1 MSDDIALDAIN
12 ASQTSIQK
20 HVLLP
25 HPLFPPLPIYTTS
38 TLRSRLCSLFF
49 RLISFILGLIYLLS
63 IVVASLVTSIPQTCR
78 KIIYKATLRDHRAN
92 RPLHAEQTK
101 RTQDRRRRDRAWHRR
116 ASVTSLGEDQEGTA
130 ERFKPTEGG
139 KDPIVCD
146 VGYYAR
152 RVGLDVQTC
161 KVVTED
167 GFHLDM
173 QHVVVPGETVSKKKM
188 PVLLMHGLLQSSG
201 AFCCNDDASLAF
213 WLAKA
218 GFDVWLGN
226 NRCGFVPGH
235 ETLRTSDPRMW
246 AWNIREMGVYDLS
259 ALVDKVRQA
268 TGFEKIGLVCHSQG
282 TTQTFIALAKDQ
294 RPELGEKISV
304 FCALA
309 PAVYAGPLLNK
320 IYLKFVNILSP
331 KLYSLVFGTHAFIPF
346 MMMMHSVVPPRLYG
360 WLGYKVFSF
369 LFDWSDHRW
378 DRGLRNRQFQFAP
391 VYVSAEAMRWWLGRD
406 GFARH
411 GCILAT
417 KEMCQAEDA
426 ADEAKTEGANPSR
439 YKKGETAWYDAR
451 APPMAFWVCG
461 RDELVDGRRWLRRLE
476 RGREPFV
483 TVIHKTVIEEYEH
496 LDVLWAMDA
505 PNRVFEEVKQVLWR
519 TCPVQDACIV
529 PEGCE

>member
-1 MSDDIALDAIN
+1 MSDDIALSAVDA
-12 ASQTSIQK
+12 AQTVKK
-20 HVLLP
+20 HILSP
-25 HPLFPPLPIYTTS
+25 HPLFPPLPTYPAPATR
-38 TLRSRLCSLFF
+38 RSRLRSLFF
-49 RLISFILGLIYLLS
+49 RATSFVLSLTYLLS
-63 IVVASLVTSIPQTCR
+63 IVVASLVTSIPGACR
-78 KIIYKATLRDHRAN
+78 KLVYKATLRDHRAN
-92 RPLHAEQTK
+92 RPLYTEQIK
-101 RTQDRRRRDRAWHRR
+101 RTQDRKRRDSAWHRR

-130 ERFKPTEGG
+130 EQFKPTEGG

-152 RVGLDVQTC
+152 RVGLDVETF

-173 QHVVVPGETVSKKKM
+173 QHVVNPNEPPLQKKRM

-235 ETLRTSDPRMW
+235 ETLHTSDPRMW
-246 AWNIREMGVYDLS
+246 AWSIRDMGVYDLS
-259 ALVDKVRQA
+259 ALVDRVREA
-268 TGFEKIGLVCHSQG
+268 TDFEKIGLVCHSQG
-282 TTQTFIALAKDQ
+282 TTQTFVALAKDQ

-320 IYLKFVNILSP
+320 IYLKFVNLLPP
-331 KLYSLVFGTHAFIPF
+331 KLYRLIFGMHAFIPF
-346 MMMMHSVVPPRLYG
+346 MMTMHSVVPPRLYG

-369 LFDWSDHRW
+369 LFDWSDNRW

-417 KEMCQAEDA
+417 KETCQAEEA
-426 ADEAKTEGANPSR
+426 ADAEPKTDGLQSDKRKA
-439 YKKGETAWYDAR
+439 AWYDAR

-476 RGREPFV
+476 NGREPLV

-505 PNRVFEEVKQVLWR
+505 PTRVFEEVKQVLWR
-519 TCPVQDACIV
+519 TCPVQDSCVV